1 MDPILAYYRKI
12 EATVNSG
19 SATELSYRSA
29 LEELLREFDPAI
41 SVINEPKQQEFGAP
55 DIVIQREGM
64 PLGYIEC
71 KDLHVNLAEAAQS
84 EQLGR
89 YRKACDNLILT
100 NYLEFRWFRGSEWQE
115 SLSFATF
122 REGRLHNRYH
132 RNAKLRFFLER
143 FLRSSPQDIRSPD
156 ELGQVMATLTREIAH
171 QIHAILD
178 EPQRKTFLW
187 KHKHDLEQE
196 LLPALSNAAFADMYA
211 QTIAYALFA
220 ARMELEQ
227 LPAAEFTTGTVF
239 THMPSTNPFLHRE
252 FGHILQYLERDVKW
266 AVDQLTTRLGH
277 TQISEVM
284 RDFRSGTAQRD
295 AVVHF
300 YEDFLA
306 THDPALREQRG
317 VYFTPEPVVGYIVR
331 SVDALLRSHF
341 GRRDGLADRY
351 VHILDPAAG
360 TGSFLLRVLE
370 QIYETM
376 ASQRGTWPDYV
387 RRQVLPR
394 LYGFELLMAPYTL
407 AHMRLALYLKK
418 TNFQLGED
426 DRLGIYLTNTLD
438 PGRKVQQE
446 MWDDYIATEAQAAAA
461 VKNEKPIMV
470 VLGNPPYSGH
480 SANKGA
486 WIRELLRDYFQV
498 DGAPLGE
505 RNPKMLQDDYVKF
518 IRFGQHQIERN
529 GEGILA
535 FITNHG
541 WLDNPTFR
549 GMRQSLQNS
558 FSAIY
563 VLDIHGNIRKREVTP
578 EGNRDQN
585 VFDIQQGVSIAIF
598 VKQRVQNGPARVF
611 HADLWGLRKEKYS
624 WLNQCDVMETD
635 WQEIQPQ
642 SPSYYFTPFD
652 YEGWRQYEH
661 YWKIT
666 DIFTNYSMGITT
678 GRDKLV
684 IDFDEK
690 TLRNRIEDFRNP
702 NMSDEEI
709 RSKYEIKDTGDWNL
723 KDSRAEVS
731 MDDNWDDYFQE
742 CLYRPFDLRHLYYH
756 PALISRSRLA
766 VMQHMWYE
774 AAEPPFKHG
783 VDARRRSRPDADL
796 VSSPSDKSPRGGSTT
811 VSSANT
817 PSTIDSLSA
826 AGEQPTSSHYG
837 STDELRDGDKSPTIC
852 EGGLEIGGG
861 RGLPDGVLLHL
872 EQHEG
877 RELPVSALSSSMSHT
892 GGGGIWP

>member
-29 LEELLREFDPAI
+29 LEELLRELDPAI
-41 SVINEPKQQEFGAP
+41 SVINEPKQQDFGAP

-100 NYLEFRWFRGSEWQE
+100 NYLEFRWFRGGEWQE

-156 ELGQVMATLTREIAH
+156 ELAQVMATLTREIAH
-171 QIHAILD
+171 QIRAILD

-220 ARMELEQ
+220 ARMELER
-227 LPAAEFTTGTVF
+227 LPAAEFTTGNVF
-239 THMPSTNPFLHRE
+239 AQMPRTNPFLQRE
-252 FGHILQYLERDVKW
+252 FSQIFVDLEPEVKW

-341 GRRDGLADRY
+341 GRRDGLADRD

-376 ASQRGTWPDYV
+376 APQRGIWPDYV

-407 AHMRLALYLKK
+407 AHMRLALYLSDTKF
-418 TNFQLGED
+418 TLGEE
-426 DRLGIYLTNTLD
+426 DRLGIYLTNALEKGVQKTETLWESHI
-438 PGRKVQQE
+438 VS
-446 MWDDYIATEAQAAAA
+446 EANAAAE

-470 VLGNPPYSGH
+470 VLGNPPYSGTT
-480 SANKGA
+480 ANKGE
-486 WIRELLRDYFQV
+486 WINDLLNDYRKV
-498 DGAPLGE
+498 DGASINE
-505 RNPKMLQDDYVKF
+505 RGRGWLVDDYVKF
-518 IRFGQHQIERN
+518 IRFGQWRIEHN

-549 GMRQSLQNS
+549 GMRQSLLES
-558 FSAIY
+558 FSEIY
-563 VLDIHGNIRKREVTP
+563 VLDLHGNSKKKEVTP
-578 EGNRDQN
+578 EGNKDEN
-585 VFDIQQGVSIAIF
+585 VFDIQQGVSIAFF
-598 VKQRVQNGPARVF
+598 VKQRGYTGPSRVF
-611 HADLWGLRKEKYS
+611 HADLWGLRQKKYDG
-624 WLNQCDVMETD
+624 LNASDVTDTD
-635 WQEIQPQ
+635 WQEIEPQ
-642 SPSYYFTPFD
+642 SPSYFFVPFD
-652 YEGWRQYEH
+652 YEGWREYEQG
-661 YWKIT
+661 WNIT
-666 DIFTNYSMGITT
+666 DVFPINSTGIVTSRDNFVLDFDIEKLRQRMVEFRDIHSTQDNTDESIRMRYSL
-678 GRDKLV
+678 RDKPHWRLTEARQA
-684 IDFDEK
+684 IANE
-690 TLRNRIEDFRNP
+690 ED
-702 NMSDEEI
+702 
-709 RSKYEIKDTGDWNL
+709 
-723 KDSRAEVS
+723 
-731 MDDNWDDYFQE
+731 WDAFIQP
-742 CLYRPFDLRHLYYH
+742 CSYRPFDTRWLYNH
-756 PALISRSRLA
+756 PAVLEGARSD
-766 VMQHMWYE
+766 VMRHMLPPTTVDSAAEMRYG
-774 AAEPPFKHG
+774 AAEPNLRRAL
-783 VDARRRSRPDADL
+783 AR
-796 VSSPSDKSPRGGSTT
+796 
-811 VSSANT
+811 
-817 PSTIDSLSA
+817 LSA
-826 AGEQPTSSHYG
+826 P
-837 STDELRDGDKSPTIC
+837 
-852 EGGLEIGGG
+852 
-861 RGLPDGVLLHL
+861 
-872 EQHEG
+872 
-877 RELPVSALSSSMSHT
+877 
-892 GGGGIWP
+892 

>member
-1 MDPILAYYRKI
+1 MDPILAYYRNL
-12 EATVNSG
+12 EEMVNSG

-29 LEELLREFDPAI
+29 LEELLRELDPAI
-41 SVINEPKQQEFGAP
+41 SVINEPKQQDFGAP

-71 KDLHVNLAEAAQS
+71 KDLHVSLAEAAQS

-100 NYLEFRWFRGSEWQE
+100 NYLEFRWFRGGEWQE

-156 ELGQVMATLTREIAH
+156 ELAQVMATLTREIAH

-277 TQISEVM
+277 TQIGEVM
-284 RDFRSGTAQRD
+284 RDFRSGTEQRD

-341 GRRDGLADRY
+341 GRRDGLADRD

-486 WIRELLRDYFQV
+486 WIRELLRDYYFV
-498 DGAPLGE
+498 DGLPLGE
-505 RNPKMLQDDYVKF
+505 KNPKWLQDDYVKF
-518 IRFGQHQIERN
+518 LRFGQWRIERN

-549 GMRQSLQNS
+549 GMRQSLLES
-558 FSAIY
+558 FSEIY
-563 VLDIHGNIRKREVTP
+563 VLDLHGNSKKKEVTP
-578 EGNRDQN
+578 EGNKDEN
-585 VFDIQQGVSIAIF
+585 VFDIQQGVSIAFF
-598 VKQRVQNGPARVF
+598 VKQRGHTGPSRVF
-611 HADLWGLRKEKYS
+611 HADLWGLRKEKYA
-624 WLNQCDVMETD
+624 WLNAFDVTNTD
-635 WQEIQPQ
+635 WQEIEPQ
-642 SPSYYFTPFD
+642 SPSYFFVPFD
-652 YEGWRQYEH
+652 YEGWREYEQG
-661 YWKIT
+661 WNIT
-666 DIFTNYSMGITT
+666 DVFPINSTGIVTSRDNFVLDFDIEKLRQRMVEFRDIHSTQDNTDESIRMRYSL
-678 GRDKLV
+678 RDKPHWRLTEARQA
-684 IDFDEK
+684 IANE
-690 TLRNRIEDFRNP
+690 ED
-702 NMSDEEI
+702 
-709 RSKYEIKDTGDWNL
+709 
-723 KDSRAEVS
+723 
-731 MDDNWDDYFQE
+731 WDAFIQP
-742 CLYRPFDLRHLYYH
+742 CSYRPFDTRWLYNH
-756 PALISRSRLA
+756 PAVLEGARSD
-766 VMQHMWYE
+766 VMRHMLPPTTVDSAAEMRYG
-774 AAEPPFKHG
+774 AAEPNLRCAL
-783 VDARRRSRPDADL
+783 AR
-796 VSSPSDKSPRGGSTT
+796 
-811 VSSANT
+811 
-817 PSTIDSLSA
+817 LSA
-826 AGEQPTSSHYG
+826 P
-837 STDELRDGDKSPTIC
+837 
-852 EGGLEIGGG
+852 
-861 RGLPDGVLLHL
+861 
-872 EQHEG
+872 
-877 RELPVSALSSSMSHT
+877 
-892 GGGGIWP
+892 

>member
-1 MDPILAYYRKI
+1 MDPILAYYRNL
-12 EATVNSG
+12 EEMVNSG

-29 LEELLREFDPAI
+29 LEELLRELDPAI
-41 SVINEPKQQEFGAP
+41 SVINEPKQQDFGAP

-71 KDLHVNLAEAAQS
+71 KDLHVSLDDAAQS
-84 EQLGR
+84 EQLER

-100 NYLEFRWFRGSEWQE
+100 NYLEFRWFRGGEWQE
-115 SLSFATF
+115 SLSFADF
-122 REGRLHNRYH
+122 RDGKLRNVYH

-143 FLRSSPQDIRSPD
+143 FLHSAPQDIRSPD
-156 ELGQVMATLTREIAH
+156 ELAQVMATLTREIAH

-341 GRRDGLADRY
+341 GRRDGLADRD

-407 AHMRLALYLKK
+407 AHMRLALYLSDTKF
-418 TNFQLGED
+418 TLGEE
-426 DRLGIYLTNTLD
+426 DRLGIYLTNALEKGVQKTETLWESHI
-438 PGRKVQQE
+438 VS
-446 MWDDYIATEAQAAAA
+446 EANAAAE

-470 VLGNPPYSGH
+470 VLGNPPYSGTT
-480 SANKGA
+480 ANKGE
-486 WIRELLRDYFQV
+486 WINDLLNDYRKV
-498 DGAPLGE
+498 DGASINE
-505 RNPKMLQDDYVKF
+505 RGRGWLVDDYVKF
-518 IRFGQHQIERN
+518 IRFGQWRIERN

-549 GMRQSLQNS
+549 GMRQSLLES
-558 FSAIY
+558 FSEIY
-563 VLDIHGNIRKREVTP
+563 VLDLHGNSKKKEVTP
-578 EGNRDQN
+578 EGNKDEN
-585 VFDIQQGVSIAIF
+585 VFDIQQGVSIAFF
-598 VKQRVQNGPARVF
+598 VKQRGYTGPSRVF
-611 HADLWGLRKEKYS
+611 HADLWGLRQKKYDG
-624 WLNQCDVMETD
+624 LNASDVTDTD
-635 WQEIQPQ
+635 WQEIEPQ
-642 SPSYYFTPFD
+642 SPFYLFKPFNQ
-652 YEGWRQYEH
+652 EGWKDYANG
-661 YWKIT
+661 WKIT
-666 DIFTNYSMGITT
+666 DIFPVHST
-678 GRDKLV
+678 GMVTSRDKFVL
-684 IDFDEK
+684 DFDEEVLRSRFEK
-690 TLRNRIEDFRNP
+690 TRNLSVP
-702 NMSDEEI
+702 SDEI
-709 RSKYEIKDTGDWNL
+709 RYLVPGFVLQDKPHWKLDPSRKAIAEDQDWE
-723 KDSRAEVS
+723 KS
-731 MDDNWDDYFQE
+731 FTQ
-742 CLYRPFDLRHLYYH
+742 CLYRPFDTRYIFYH
-756 PALISRSRLA
+756 PAFVWNPRMH
-766 VMQHMWYE
+766 VMRHMLPPTTVDSTAEMRYG
-774 AAEPPFKHG
+774 AAEPNLRRAL
-783 VDARRRSRPDADL
+783 AR
-796 VSSPSDKSPRGGSTT
+796 
-811 VSSANT
+811 
-817 PSTIDSLSA
+817 LSA
-826 AGEQPTSSHYG
+826 P
-837 STDELRDGDKSPTIC
+837 
-852 EGGLEIGGG
+852 
-861 RGLPDGVLLHL
+861 
-872 EQHEG
+872 
-877 RELPVSALSSSMSHT
+877 
-892 GGGGIWP
+892 